1 MGITEILN
9 EINLLPLKEKIWL
22 IQQTL
27 KSLQDSSSKNELA
40 IAADAMEEEYRTNKD
55 LTAFTEI
62 DFEDFYEA
70 R

>member
-1 MGITEILN
+1 MSITEILN
-9 EINLLPLKEKIWL
+9 EINLLPPKEKIWL

-27 KSLQDSSSKNELA
+27 KSLQDTTSRNELM

-55 LTAFTEI
+55 LTVFTDI
-62 DFEDFYEA
+62 DFENFYEA